1 MELVKRLNEEF
12 GMTIIMVLHDIN
24 QAAQYSDRLLVLKR
38 GKLQYDGIP
47 EEVLCHEM
55 FQHVFGIDVDIFQ
68 GSDKPFFTPKRISK
82 KRRSKMRTEERITT
96 ELVREFVM
104 AAHGDLEKV
113 QELLAE
119 SPSLLHASY
128 NWGGSDW
135 ESALGAAA
143 HVGRK
148 DIALYLLEKGC
159 SNGYFRG
166 RYAWRI
172 RSCTS
177 YFSSTT
183 RSITCIWPSWYFSSS
198 TCTNGWRKKHSV
210 YLTT

>member
-55 FQHVFGIDVDIFQ
+55 FQHVFGIEVDIFQ
-68 GSDKPFFTPKRISK
+68 GSDKPFLHRNEFL

-104 AAHGDLEKV
+104 AAHGDLEKYKNCWLNRQV
-113 QELLAE
+113 YFMPLTIGA
-119 SPSLLHASY
+119 
-128 NWGGSDW
+128 SDW
-135 ESALGAAA
+135 ESALEQR
-143 HVGRK
+143 HM
-148 DIALYLLEKGC
+148 
-159 SNGYFRG
+159 
-166 RYAWRI
+166 
-172 RSCTS
+172 
-177 YFSSTT
+177 
-183 RSITCIWPSWYFSSS
+183 
-198 TCTNGWRKKHSV
+198 
-210 YLTT
+210 